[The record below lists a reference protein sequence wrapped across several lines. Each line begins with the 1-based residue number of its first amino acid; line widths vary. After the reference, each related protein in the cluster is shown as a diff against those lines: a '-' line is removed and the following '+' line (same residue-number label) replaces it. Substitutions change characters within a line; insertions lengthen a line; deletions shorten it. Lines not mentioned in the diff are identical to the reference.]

1 MRQLQYLI
9 KYEYIEKTE
18 GPHPVFACTFS
29 TDSFISFLIHFL
41 LLRHENKVI
50 DIEYRDK
57 VF

>member
-9 KYEYIEKTE
+9 RYGYMDR
-18 GPHPVFACTFS
+18 PHGGWGFAHTFS

-41 LLRHENKVI
+41 WLRHKYKVI

-57 VF
+57 DF

>member
-9 KYEYIEKTE
+9 RYDYREKPRGGWGFT
-18 GPHPVFACTFS
+18 HTFS

-41 LLRHENKVI
+41 WLRHRYKVI

-57 VF
+57 DF

>member
-9 KYEYIEKTE
+9 RYEYMEKT
-18 GPHPVFACTFS
+18 GGWGFAHTFS

-41 LLRHENKVI
+41 WLRHRYKVI

-57 VF
+57 DF